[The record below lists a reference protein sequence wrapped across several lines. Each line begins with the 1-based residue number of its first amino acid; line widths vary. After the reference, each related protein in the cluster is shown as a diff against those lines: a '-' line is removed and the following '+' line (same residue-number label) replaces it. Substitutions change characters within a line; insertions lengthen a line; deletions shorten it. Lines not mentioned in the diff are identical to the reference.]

1 MLYEMYQAQRDLTA
15 PANAMATLTSR
26 WMDLLPEPWTD
37 NPPMRFFSAMNEM
50 VARSRLHHSRPE
62 FGIGSVTVDGRP
74 IDVHEETVVSTPFC
88 SLVHF
93 AKEGVGPQPR
103 VLVVAALAGHFSS
116 LMRSTIKALLPD
128 HDVFVTD
135 WHNARD
141 VPLDEGG
148 FGLDDYLDHL
158 IEFLH
163 QIGPGAHLF
172 AVCQPCPAA
181 LAVTAVMAEAGDAC
195 TPRSLTLMA
204 GPVDGR
210 VSPTAVNQ
218 LAVDRPLAWFEE
230 NVITTVPWRYAGR
243 GRQVYPGFLQLGG
256 FVSMNFGHHVD
267 QHLALFHNLVEGN
280 EERARITEDFYDE
293 YLAVLDLPSAFYLET
308 IDQVFQRFLLAT
320 GRFEHHGR
328 RVDPGAIRR
337 TGLLTVEGARDDI
350 CGVGQTMA
358 AQDLCAHIPKARRRH
373 HLQAGVGHYGVFSGS
388 AWERQI
394 SPVVKNF
401 IRTND

>member
-1 MLYEMYQAQRDLTA
+1 MLYDIYQAQRDLTA
-15 PANAMATLTSR
+15 PASALATFTS
-26 WMDLLPEPWTD
+26 WCMEQLPEPFTD

-50 VARSRLHHSRPE
+50 VARSRLRHSRPE
-62 FGIGSVTVDGRP
+62 FAIGAVTLEGRSV
-74 IDVHEETVVSTPFC
+74 DVGEETVVSTPFC
-88 SLVHF
+88 SLVRF
-93 AKEGVGPQPR
+93 TKEGVGSQPR
-103 VLVVAALAGHFSS
+103 VLVVAALAGHFAS
-116 LMRSTIKALLPD
+116 LMRSTIRALLPD
-128 HDVFVTD
+128 HDVFITD

-148 FGLDDYLDHL
+148 FGLDAYLDHV

-163 QIGPGAHLF
+163 HIGPGAHLL

-181 LAVTAVMAEAGDAC
+181 LAVAAVMAESGDAC

-210 VSPTAVNQ
+210 VRPTAVNQ
-218 LAVDRPLAWFEE
+218 LAIDRPLAWFEE

-243 GRQVYPGFLQLGG
+243 GRRVYPGFLQLGG

-267 QHLALFHNLVEGN
+267 QHLALFHSLAVGDGD
-280 EERARITEDFYDE
+280 RTRIAEDFYDE
-293 YLAVLDLPSAFYLET
+293 YFTVLDLPSEFYLET

-328 RVDPGAIRR
+328 RVDPGAITR
-337 TGLLTVEGARDDI
+337 TGLLTVEGGRDDI
-350 CGVGQTMA
+350 CGMGQTMA
-358 AQDLCAHIPKARRRH
+358 AQDLCARIPKARRRH
-373 HLQAGVGHYGVFSGS
+373 HLQAEVGHYGVFSGS

-401 IRTND
+401 IRAND

>member
-15 PANAMATLTSR
+15 PANAMATFTSR

-37 NPPMRFFSAMNEM
+37 SPPMRFFSAMNEM

-62 FGIGSVTVDGRP
+62 FGIGSITVDGRSV
-74 IDVHEETVVSTPFC
+74 DVHEETVVATPFC

-93 AKEGVGPQPR
+93 AKEDAAPQPR
-103 VLVVAALAGHFSS
+103 VLVVAALAGHFAS
-116 LMRSTIKALLPD
+116 LMRSTIRALLPD
-128 HDVFVTD
+128 HDVYVTD

-158 IEFLH
+158 IDFLH

-181 LAVTAVMAEAGDAC
+181 LAATAVMAEAGDTC

-210 VSPTAVNQ
+210 LSPTAVNQ
-218 LAVDRPLAWFEE
+218 LAIDRPLDWFED
-230 NVITTVPWRYAGR
+230 NVITTVPWRYAGA

-267 QHLALFHNLVEGN
+267 QHLALFHNLVEGD

-293 YLAVLDLPSAFYLET
+293 YLAVLDLPAEFYLET

-337 TGLLTVEGARDDI
+337 TGLLTV
-350 CGVGQTMA
+350 
-358 AQDLCAHIPKARRRH
+358 
-373 HLQAGVGHYGVFSGS
+373 
-388 AWERQI
+388 
-394 SPVVKNF
+394 
-401 IRTND
+401 